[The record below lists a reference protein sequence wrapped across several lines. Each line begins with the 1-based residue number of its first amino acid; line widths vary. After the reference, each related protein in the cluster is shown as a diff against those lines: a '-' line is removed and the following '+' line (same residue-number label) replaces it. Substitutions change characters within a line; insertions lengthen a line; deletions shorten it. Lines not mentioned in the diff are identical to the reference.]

1 VRVVTRTAH
10 ASQVSDAVL
19 DACLEQDPYAKAIT
33 HLFFKMPR
41 SLQGVLPRLLG
52 RALSSRKYFYDGAGG
67 SGDVDARAAGQVAC
81 ETATKTNMVM
91 IFGEITTSAKVDYEK
106 VVRDTCRGV
115 GFTSDDVGLD
125 CDKCKV
131 LASPSPAGGDRVCPP
146 AWPGR
151 RDWQAALLAELLAAE
166 GAVRLQA
173 PLLQ

>member
-1 VRVVTRTAH
+1 
-10 ASQVSDAVL
+10 
-19 DACLEQDPYAKAIT
+19 
-33 HLFFKMPR
+33 M
-41 SLQGVLPRLLG
+41 
-52 RALSSRKYFYDGAGG
+52 GG

-131 LASPSPAGGDRVCPP
+131 LAPCLPAGGNRVCLSGL
-146 AWPGR
+146 AGIASSAADCAAGHGR
-151 RDWQAALLAELLAAE
+151 RGAAAGTTASLRLHSLRALFFLMDWYMPACVVCAIVVREARAWRAAAAL
-166 GAVRLQA
+166 R
-173 PLLQ
+173 